1 MIQTL
6 SKDIEFEVSQ
16 LPKRRE
22 TALKVVSIQDLL
34 TFDWGSQAEILQQK
48 IPTLMSILKS
58 SIGDNLNNRLPYV
71 IVGASVILYGR
82 CQQLNLLQYI
92 IGLTLDRCGLNKEGL
107 NILHDIGLSV
117 SYTSVHNKRKSLV
130 KQHEDNLNS
139 VVRKMSTTSPFLIV
153 QIPYCK
159 K

>member
-16 LPKRRE
+16 LPNRRE
-22 TALKVVSIQDLL
+22 TALKVVSILDLL

-48 IPTLMSILKS
+48 ILTLMSILKS

-139 VVRKMSTTSPFLIV
+139 VVRK
-153 QIPYCK
+153 
-159 K
+159 